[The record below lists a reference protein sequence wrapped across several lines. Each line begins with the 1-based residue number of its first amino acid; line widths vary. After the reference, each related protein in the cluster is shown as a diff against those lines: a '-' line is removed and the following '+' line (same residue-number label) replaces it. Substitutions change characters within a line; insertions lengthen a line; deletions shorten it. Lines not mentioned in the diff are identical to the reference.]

1 VDFQPGQV
9 GYLERSR
16 EQCADVL
23 QMGEKTV
30 GIHVTSAAEDLIA
43 VNGEPIEEIFLFA
56 RGFSTKPTNPAL
68 KASSLPR
75 MNFEIRVKTDE
86 VLKRIHPPSL
96 HRRAKRVEQ

>member
-1 VDFQPGQV
+1 
-9 GYLERSR
+9 
-16 EQCADVL
+16 
-23 QMGEKTV
+23 MGEKTV

-75 MNFEIRVKTDE
+75 MN
-86 VLKRIHPPSL
+86 LK
-96 HRRAKRVEQ
+96 